1 MNASLSDAKG
11 ISKDATITGW
21 YFSMKGGTNSRPKR
35 PVSVEKVVLLCFGL
49 ELWD

>member
-1 MNASLSDAKG
+1 MNASLSDAKD

-21 YFSMKGGTNSRPKR
+21 YFSMKGGTNSRPIW
-35 PVSVEKVVLLCFGL
+35 PVPVEKVVLLCFGL